1 MTTGVTYEYAATEP
15 KWCATH
21 GGWFWRCYDAS
32 KNIDEWYRCLADH
45 DNKIREQIAKEIESR
60 LFAALG
66 MASMCWSEV
75 PTGVF
80 DSERAEEIGNE
91 LLELIARGQK

>member
-1 MTTGVTYEYAATEP
+1 M
-15 KWCATH
+15 
-21 GGWFWRCYDAS
+21 S
-32 KNIDEWYRCLADH
+32 KIEHEKSCSYINLMYPTNPPQPAPCNCRLSRLVDEQEL
-45 DNKIREQIAKEIESR
+45 REQLAKEIESR

-80 DSERAEEIGNE
+80 DSERAQEIGNE